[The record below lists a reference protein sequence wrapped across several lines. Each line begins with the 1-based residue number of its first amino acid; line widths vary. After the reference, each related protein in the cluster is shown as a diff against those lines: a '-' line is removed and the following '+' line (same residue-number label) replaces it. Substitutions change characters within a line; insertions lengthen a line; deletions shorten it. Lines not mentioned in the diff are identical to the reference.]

1 VPHCEPEQLTV
12 TSDHPTSQSQ
22 RPLVVAES
30 ALIKIDPLLELLAG
44 YLKLNPGRT
53 LETFKWLWRGKA
65 YARARLLERLPQYRE
80 TIPLE
85 SDLLQLAER
94 QAASGRQVYLLADLG
109 VLGGKDI
116 KAPWPWVTGMISWR
130 PELDGQHPETD
141 VNTFP
146 DGLEHVGNSAQ
157 HSARPSQLWALV
169 ESVRLHQW
177 IKNVLVFA
185 PLILGGRLDNAHALL
200 ATVLSF
206 IALGLV
212 ASATYLLNDILD
224 VADDRRHWSKRN
236 RPIARGD
243 LSAPIA
249 ATWAGIALGSG
260 LALGALVSRYALAVL
275 LIYAALSLA
284 YSVALKRL
292 PLVDGLA
299 LATQFT
305 LRLALGVAAA
315 QVPPSPWLFVF
326 SMFLFTS
333 LSLAKRHTELCR
345 LDTTV
350 EKSIAG
356 RGYRAEDA
364 PLVLAI
370 GAASGLCAV
379 VIITLYIIEDAFR
392 QSFYGSTMWLWGFPP
407 LVFLLISRIWL
418 VTARGEMTDD
428 PVRFMQADRA
438 AQVLLAALTVCFL
451 LALLA
456 Q

>member
-1 VPHCEPEQLTV
+1 VTVPRG
-12 TSDHPTSQSQ
+12 HPTSQFR

-30 ALIKIDPLLELLAG
+30 ALLKTDPFLELLAG
-44 YLKLNPGRT
+44 YVKLYPGRT
-53 LETFKWLWRGKA
+53 LEAIGWLWRGKA
-65 YARARLLERLPQYRE
+65 YATAHLLERLPQFRE
-80 TIPLE
+80 TIPLD
-85 SDLLQLAER
+85 SVLLQLAEH
-94 QAASGRQVYLLADLG
+94 QAASGRQVYLLADWG
-109 VLGGKDI
+109 VLAGTDV
-116 KAPWPWVTGMISWR
+116 KARWPWIAGIIPWQ
-130 PELDGQHPETD
+130 PELDGEHLGTD
-141 VNTFP
+141 LDAFP
-146 DGLEHVGNSAQ
+146 NSVEHLGNSAR
-157 HSARPSQLWALV
+157 HSAKPSQLWALT
-169 ESVRLHQW
+169 ESMRLHQW
-177 IKNVLVFA
+177 IKNMLVFA
-185 PLILGGRLDNAHALL
+185 PLILGGRLDSVHALL
-200 ATVLSF
+200 ATTLAF
-206 IALGLV
+206 LALGLV

-224 VADDRRHWSKRN
+224 VADDRGHWSKRN

-243 LSAPIA
+243 LSAPMA
-249 ATWAGIALGSG
+249 ATWAGIGLVSG
-260 LALGALVSRYALAVL
+260 LALAALVSPYALAVL
-275 LIYAALSLA
+275 VIYIALSLA
-284 YSVALKRL
+284 YSLVLKRL

-315 QVPPSPWLFVF
+315 EVPPSPWLFVF

-333 LSLAKRHTELCR
+333 LSLAKRHAELCR

-350 EKSIAG
+350 QKSIGG

-392 QSFYGSTMWLWGFPP
+392 QSFYGSTVWLWGFPP

-428 PVRFMQADRA
+428 PVRFMLADTA
-438 AQVLLAALTVCFL
+438 AQVLLAALAVCFL

-456 Q
+456 